1 MAILKMKKLRICGVS
16 EEQTQLIRQLQ
27 LLGSV
32 EIGAPCALTDT
43 QGVQVFCAGDGKS
56 ADALLRTS
64 ARLTSALETLK
75 HYETQ
80 KGGLF
85 AARPEKTIGEL
96 FSDEAYAAA
105 LDTAQAVLDA
115 QDARSR
121 LAAEK
126 SRLTA
131 VRESFVPW
139 QQLPLPLETLGTQH
153 TRILLGTVPAQTDLE
168 ALRAK
173 VFEAADEVQLE
184 QISADQ
190 QSLYLLVFVHKCA
203 AEAVGAALRE
213 AGFALTTFDGVQG
226 TAAENIRRTDEAIA
240 ACEQQDAEKL
250 AELTAL
256 AEQKSALQL
265 AFDRCTQEISKAQAA
280 DRLVHSEKTF
290 CLGGWVPC
298 EDVGKLEALLS
309 GFCCAWEL
317 TDPAPEEYPDV
328 PVKLKNNKLTWPL
341 NMVTEMYSLPAYDG
355 VDPNPLMAPF
365 FILFYGI
372 MMADMGYG
380 LLMILASIIIT
391 KKSRPKGTSGQ
402 MFGLMFSC
410 GISTFLMGAL
420 TGGFFGDFL
429 PQLVGIIDPDTTF
442 KALPSLFTPLD
453 DTITILI
460 GAMALGFVQIVTGM
474 AISFVEK
481 IKKGQIMDAIW
492 EELTWWIVFAGIA
505 CMALGVTNIVLY
517 VGLAMVVVGSGWSA
531 KGFGKVTAIF
541 GSVYNHVTGYFG
553 DILSYSRLMT
563 LMLAGSVIASVFNTL
578 GAIPGNVVFFLIV
591 SALGNGLNFALNLL
605 SCYVHDLRLQC
616 LEYFGKFYQDGGKP
630 FEPLAINTKYVDI
643 QS

>member
-75 HYETQ
+75 HYETK

-372 MMADMGYG
+372 MMVDMGYG

-410 GISTFLMGAL
+410 GLSTFLMGAL

-429 PQLVGIIDPDTTF
+429 PQLVGIIDPNTTF

-578 GAIPGNVVFFLIV
+578 GAIPGNVVFFLLV
-591 SALGNGLNFALNLL
+591 SVAGNGLNFALNLL

>member
-32 EIGAPCALTDT
+32 EIGAPCTLTDT

-75 HYETQ
+75 HYETK

-85 AARPEKTIGEL
+85 ATRPEKTIGEL

-168 ALRAK
+168 ALRAR

-256 AEQKSALQL
+256 AAQKPALQL

-429 PQLVGIIDPDTTF
+429 PQLVGIIDPNTTF

-578 GAIPGNVVFFLIV
+578 GAIPGNVVFFLLV
-591 SALGNGLNFALNLL
+591 SVAGNGLNFALNLL